1 MSGTRIDGE
10 AGEVR
15 SRWIRAA
22 AIATVA
28 GLGMAG
34 PASAQNRPYVSVA
47 PTTTGIAVVGNVLTS
62 SGGQA
67 GGPRGTTVGRA
78 WLRCDSATD
87 ERACRLIDGAWN
99 SSTYKL
105 TGADV
110 GKHVRSALYA
120 FSDWRDLEWKMS
132 AATVA
137 VTNPAP
143 PPTPTP
149 VPTPAPPAPEPA
161 PVQPIAQPLPTEQAQ
176 APATAPATTR
186 AKRMRPF
193 PTVRISGVLTAD
205 GAQISR
211 LAVKAPKRT
220 RITIRCSGKG
230 CPKARV
236 TRQARGKWI
245 DVPALQTSLR
255 AGIRLTITVS
265 RTGYIS
271 KVTTIRIRK
280 AKAPLRSDA
289 CRVPGAKRTSR
300 CPK

>member
-1 MSGTRIDGE
+1 MIGTIASLGL
-10 AGEVR
+10 AG
-15 SRWIRAA
+15 S
-22 AIATVA
+22 
-28 GLGMAG
+28 
-34 PASAQNRPYVSVA
+34 ASAQNRPYVSVA
-47 PTTTGIAVVGNVLTS
+47 PTTSGVAVVGNTLTS
-62 SGGQA
+62 TGGQA
-67 GGPRGTTVGRA
+67 GGPRGTTTGRG
-78 WLRCDSATD
+78 WLRCDNATD

-99 SSTYKL
+99 SSSYKL

-110 GKHVRSALYA
+110 GKHMRSALYA
-120 FSDWRDLEWKMS
+120 FSDWRDLTWKMS
-132 AATVA
+132 AATPA

-143 PPTPTP
+143 PPA
-149 VPTPAPPAPEPA
+149 PTPAPAPAPPVVEPA

-176 APATAPATTR
+176 APAATPAPTR

-193 PTVRISGVLTAD
+193 PTVRISGVLTAN

-236 TRQARGKWI
+236 ARQARGKWI
-245 DVPALQTSLR
+245 DVPTLQTYLR

-289 CRVPGAKRTSR
+289 CRVPGAKKTSR